1 MSNQKDITAKKVFD
15 HMMEHDLF
23 SQWLGI
29 EVLEIKE
36 GYSKIKMTVR
46 KEMINGFGIV
56 HGGIAFSLAD
66 SAFAFACNNR
76 NVLSVAL
83 DTSINF
89 IKPVHVDD
97 ELVDIFLEEAEELL
111 DGCENSL
118 ERWNSNNAD
127 AESVKDLQ
135 RQLHTLKGGARMAD
149 LSPIGDL
156 THSLESLV
164 IAVNDGL
171 LDFSRDMFHL
181 LHGAMDRLSDMVAKV
196 KVREPIATADQVIE
210 IIEALRRGETVDVKK
225 PDEPDSEAEISE
237 SDKQQEQL
245 AEVDLP

>member
-1 MSNQKDITAKKVFD
+1 MIPTPQQVVT

-29 EVLEIKE
+29 EVLDIKE

-89 IKPVHVDD
+89 TKPVHVGDILIA
-97 ELVDIFLEEAEELL
+97 EAKELHNGKSTGLYHINITNQNEHVVAIFKGTCFRTNKKLVD
-111 DGCENSL
+111 N
-118 ERWNSNNAD
+118 
-127 AESVKDLQ
+127 
-135 RQLHTLKGGARMAD
+135 
-149 LSPIGDL
+149 
-156 THSLESLV
+156 
-164 IAVNDGL
+164 
-171 LDFSRDMFHL
+171 
-181 LHGAMDRLSDMVAKV
+181 
-196 KVREPIATADQVIE
+196 
-210 IIEALRRGETVDVKK
+210 
-225 PDEPDSEAEISE
+225 
-237 SDKQQEQL
+237 
-245 AEVDLP
+245 

>member
-1 MSNQKDITAKKVFD
+1 MSTDKDNLANAVVA

-29 EVLEIKE
+29 VVLEIKE

-46 KEMINGFGIV
+46 PEMINGFGIV

-97 ELVDIFLEEAEELL
+97 VLV
-111 DGCENSL
+111 
-118 ERWNSNNAD
+118 
-127 AESVKDLQ
+127 
-135 RQLHTLKGGARMAD
+135 
-149 LSPIGDL
+149 
-156 THSLESLV
+156 
-164 IAVNDGL
+164 
-171 LDFSRDMFHL
+171 
-181 LHGAMDRLSDMVAKV
+181 
-196 KVREPIATADQVIE
+196 
-210 IIEALRRGETVDVKK
+210 
-225 PDEPDSEAEISE
+225 
-237 SDKQQEQL
+237 
-245 AEVDLP
+245 AEVKELHNGKSTGLYHITITNQKNHEIAIFKGLCYRTDKSLIS

>member
-1 MSNQKDITAKKVFD
+1 MSNDKDHLANAVVS

-46 KEMINGFGIV
+46 KEMINGLGIV
-56 HGGIAFSLAD
+56 HGGIPFSLAD

-97 ELVDIFLEEAEELL
+97 VLTAEAKELHNGKSTGLYHITITNQKNHAVALF
-111 DGCENSL
+111 
-118 ERWNSNNAD
+118 
-127 AESVKDLQ
+127 
-135 RQLHTLKGGARMAD
+135 KGLCYRTD
-149 LSPIGDL
+149 K
-156 THSLESLV
+156 
-164 IAVNDGL
+164 GL
-171 LDFSRDMFHL
+171 I
-181 LHGAMDRLSDMVAKV
+181 K
-196 KVREPIATADQVIE
+196 
-210 IIEALRRGETVDVKK
+210 
-225 PDEPDSEAEISE
+225 
-237 SDKQQEQL
+237 
-245 AEVDLP
+245 